1 MPIDNTST
9 VVNAARAGKQLVT
22 TVISATKEFFN
33 ELVHP
38 NMTIEKIAEVAAPRL
53 DDLIE
58 KNEANGLK
66 YSAGKFKIE
75 YVDDTHFTLAF
86 EMYFKDADGK
96 WYKSSG
102 NSEPRDVE
110 LLDVGSWKT
119 LQTLKSVEFPIS
131 APAKEKA
138 SNENKPVEETA
149 VLEPNETVE
158 EAVEA
163 LTEPKVEQAKQE
175 ISLESLLKASKD
187 RTKKDDDT
195 KLNLDKD

>member
-38 NMTIEKIAEVAAPRL
+38 NITIEIIAEVAAPRL